1 MNGRWDHSNP
11 VNPLQP
17 KNQKTKKP
25 AWTSMDTC
33 HPSTEIMTMRSLSI
47 RAKAVRSIRARHAA
61 NHGNIRKTSGF
72 TLLEL
77 LLVLAILVVLGGIVL
92 VNFTGAQ
99 ADANVNATMTQL
111 NSLKQSVQF
120 FQIRMNSMPKSIEEL
135 KDGPGDAA
143 KKAKWTGPIIT
154 EIPKDAW
161 GNEINFTAKG
171 NGYEIRSGG
180 LDGNLNTDDD
190 ITVSG

>member
-1 MNGRWDHSNP
+1 MDTRRPSMDIVNMRTYSNRTRAIRTRGTANGR
-11 VNPLQP
+11 
-17 KNQKTKKP
+17 
-25 AWTSMDTC
+25 
-33 HPSTEIMTMRSLSI
+33 STRQNT
-47 RAKAVRSIRARHAA
+47 
-61 NHGNIRKTSGF
+61 GF

-111 NSLKQSVQF
+111 NSLKQSVQY
-120 FQIRMNSMPKSIEEL
+120 FQIRMNSMPKTLEEL
-135 KDGPGDAA
+135 KDGPSDAA
-143 KKAKWTGPIIT
+143 KKAKWTAPIIT